1 MLFLDYEGMDESIE
15 TLTYFK
21 AKDQFVTNS
30 SSQSTYMECFRLNV
44 ANNDL
49 VEGNKTV
56 VLGLASPT
64 GVIILSPE
72 RADSQATITIV
83 DDDRKCEIYI
93 LQQYHT
99 NLLAQHF
106 LFRYDV
112 HFQIMLRSL
121 KSIAGIMCQRID
133 YQ

>member
-1 MLFLDYEGMDESIE
+1 MLFLDYEGMDESIK

-30 SSQSTYMECFRLNV
+30 SSQSTYMECFRLKV
-44 ANNDL
+44 ANNDR

-64 GVIILSPE
+64 GVITPSPE

-83 DDDRKCEIYI
+83 DDDRKCEIY
-93 LQQYHT
+93 
-99 NLLAQHF
+99 
-106 LFRYDV
+106 LFT
-112 HFQIMLRSL
+112 
-121 KSIAGIMCQRID
+121 SIP
-133 YQ
+133 